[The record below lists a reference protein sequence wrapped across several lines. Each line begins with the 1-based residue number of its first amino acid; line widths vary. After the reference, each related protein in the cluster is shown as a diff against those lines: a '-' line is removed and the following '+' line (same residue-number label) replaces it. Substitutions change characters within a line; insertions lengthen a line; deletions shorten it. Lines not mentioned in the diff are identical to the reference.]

1 MPKQPKNSLEAAVS
15 HAYDDIIHLPH
26 HCSAT
31 HPAMSPS
38 ERAAQFSPFDV
49 LSGHQEALE
58 ETARQN
64 EAHSDSVTISE
75 DELLADLES
84 QNPSQK

>member
-1 MPKQPKNSLEAAVS
+1 MPKQPKNSLEDAVS

-26 HCSAT
+26 HRSAT
-31 HPAMSPS
+31 RPAMNPS

-64 EAHSDSVTISE
+64 EARSDSTYIPE
-75 DELLADLES
+75 DEVLADS
-84 QNPSQK
+84 DPQNLP